1 MRRQAAVEREKSAAA
16 SDRGDSITVQ
26 YSTVLY
32 CTAPDRADSIT
43 ITTWAGAG
51 AGLHQLGGSN
61 NSSALH
67 KIKTRFS
74 LFCFNRKAVHD
85 TILVRVVL

>member
-43 ITTWAGAG
+43 ITTG
-51 AGLHQLGGSN
+51 AGLHQLAGSS